1 MKTLELN
8 RYCEKLKIRPVNIN
22 DMSAP
27 EKKFQ
32 RKDLQTFDIVRINK
46 LLYMTFVDYDSL
58 KFAYTESTTNRLRNA
73 LKTKQT
79 QLGLFM
85 RVTDWPML
93 TWVYINHYD
102 NNLNRNIKNKHI
114 SHEDKWN
121 ISEIYVHGKDVES
134 NIAKDFDDLLENITQ
149 KALEDIIRKYNYTKI
164 ER

>member
-22 DMSAP
+22 GMSAP
-27 EKKFQ
+27 EKNFQ
-32 RKDLQTFDIVRINK
+32 RNDLQTFDIVRINK

-58 KFAYTESTTNRLRNA
+58 KFAYNERTANRLRYA
-73 LKTKQT
+73 LKTEQT
-79 QLGLFM
+79 QRGLFM
-85 RVTDWPML
+85 RATDWSML
-93 TWVYINHYD
+93 TWVHINHYD

-134 NIAKDFDDLLENITQ
+134 NVTKDFDDLLKIITQ
-149 KALEDIIRKYNYTKI
+149 KVLEDIIQKYNYTKI